1 MVSES
6 IYCGCLE
13 QPYNHN
19 DWRYNQI
26 KEELCFTY
34 LSTICAFLGA
44 TLERKTR
51 PMDNAGVD
59 ATIELPPNGTKE
71 STSHRRSIEGDI
83 GPQV

>member
-6 IYCGCLE
+6 VYCGCLE

-51 PMDNAGVD
+51 PMDNAVVD
-59 ATIELPPNGTKE
+59 ATTERNKKE